1 MSTITKLTTC
11 DDVALITLRNSP
23 ADMRFI
29 AKVFKTI
36 SQRGINVDMISQT
49 APQGGRISLSFTVPG
64 NEMGNV
70 LELLAVLREDNPELK
85 SDIST
90 GNCKISIYGEAM
102 REEPGV
108 AANVF
113 GIIAEL
119 SLDIRLI
126 TTSEIDISLLVP
138 KSDFETAY
146 EAFKTEYKL

>member
-36 SQRGINVDMISQT
+36 SQRAINVDMISQT
-49 APQGGRISLSFTVPG
+49 APQGGRISLSFSVPG
-64 NEMGNV
+64 NEMGSV

-102 REEPGV
+102 RELPGV
-108 AANVF
+108 AAGAF
-113 GIIAEL
+113 DIIAGL
-119 SLDIRLI
+119 SIDVRLI

-138 KSDFETAY
+138 KSDFEAALD
-146 EAFKTEYKL
+146 AFKNAYQV

>member
-11 DDVALITLRNSP
+11 DDVALVTLRNSP

-29 AKVFKTI
+29 AKVFKI
-36 SQRGINVDMISQT
+36 IAQRAINVDMISQT
-49 APQGGRISLSFTVPG
+49 APQGGRISLSFSVPG
-64 NEMGNV
+64 SEMGSV

-102 REEPGV
+102 RELPGI
-108 AANVF
+108 AANAF
-113 GIIAEL
+113 EIIAGL
-119 SLDIRLI
+119 SIDVRLI

-138 KSDFETAY
+138 KSDFESVCD
-146 EAFKTEYKL
+146 AFKVAYQL